1 MDRSERLTTFGRDP
15 QPEEPQ
21 PGFNSDTMPV
31 TPGAAD
37 GEKAETGR
45 IARAS
50 RKAAGA
56 ALGIIERLINGTI
69 RVEGKHNIGKGPVLF
84 IANHFTRFETFILPW
99 IIHNEHSGRL
109 PHSLAYHELFRGR
122 FGDFLMTM
130 GARPTGNPV
139 VKHTIVE
146 NLMTGRNDW
155 LIYPEGS
162 MIKNKKIWA
171 NSRFAIDSPDRAGP
185 PHTGAAIMALK
196 AMLYR
201 KLYQRACLL
210 GDRTLM
216 ERFESRYH
224 LKGPADIDVPDLQV
238 IPVNITYFPIRPG
251 KNLIYRTARWLFRQL
266 PSVLEEELVIE
277 GSLLLSETDI
287 SVYFG
292 KPIDLE
298 RYARLIMPTLTA
310 SLPFVEQLRAAN
322 RTLGVLKNRLTR
334 RMMHEIYTRLTINFD
349 HLFAGGLRA
358 LSQVGGGRE
367 GIGCEEFHG
376 ALYLA
381 ARGIQGS
388 GKRRSHPSIG
398 KGLIDLLCGTGFG
411 PLESVQALAKEEGM
425 AMAEGGRY
433 RINLAQLRDQHSFHD
448 IRLKNTLA
456 VIANELE
463 PLRPAIRQL
472 RNAVRLPPTVMRRE
486 LSALLLREEL
496 ADFADERQLLERAGE
511 VTPEDIGRPFVL
523 ERANDRV
530 GIVLCHGYLAAPEEV
545 RELAEHLHRLGFAV
559 HCPRLP
565 GHGTA
570 PLALNAVTCA
580 DWRRAYGRAVVAM
593 RCRYRHVILA
603 GFSAGALLALDA
615 ASRFP
620 GLLGVVAINPSLRLV
635 DKASLLVPSL
645 VTVNHLLDTLH
656 LGHARFDHI
665 ANQAENPA
673 INYRQNYFNGVHQ
686 LGKLIALT
694 HDRLSAVAA
703 PTLIVQG
710 DHDPVVEPR
719 GAETVRAALG
729 SEEKELAMMAF
740 DRHVIV
746 RGPGSEVVLKR
757 VGDFVLML
765 KDRLGSLRSEPVEE
779 TRPSG

>member
-1 MDRSERLTTFGRDP
+1 MDRSERLTTFGQYP
-15 QPEEPQ
+15 QPGDPQ
-21 PGFNSDTMPV
+21 PGFTTDTHPVPSDP
-31 TPGAAD
+31 
-37 GEKAETGR
+37 GEKAGTGR

-56 ALGIIERLINGTI
+56 ALGLIERLINGTI
-69 RVEGKHNIGKGPVLF
+69 RIEGKHNIGKGPVLF

-99 IIHNEHSGRL
+99 IIHNVHSGRL
-109 PHSLAYHELFRGR
+109 PHSLAFSELFRGR

-130 GARPTGNPV
+130 GARPTGNPA

-146 NLMTGRNDW
+146 NLMTGRHDW

-201 KLYQRACLL
+201 KLYQRACALC
-210 GDRTLM
+210 DRTLM
-216 ERFESRYH
+216 ERFETRYH
-224 LKGPADIDVPDLQV
+224 LSGPADVDVPDLQV

-358 LSQVGGGRE
+358 LSLEAGGRDR
-367 GIGCEEFHG
+367 IGCEEFHG

-398 KGLIDLLCGTGFG
+398 RDLIDLVCGLDFA
-411 PLESVQALAKEEGM
+411 PLASVQTLAREEGV
-425 AMAEGGRY
+425 ATVSSGSY

-472 RNAVRLPPTVMRRE
+472 RNAIRLPPTVMRRE

-496 ADFADERQLLERAGE
+496 AEFADERAQHERAAE
-511 VTPEDIGRPFVL
+511 LKPEDIGRPFVL

-530 GIVLCHGYLAAPEEV
+530 GIVLSHGYLAAPEEV
-545 RELAEHLHRLGFAV
+545 RPLAEHLHRLGFAV
-559 HCPRLP
+559 HVPRLP

-570 PLALNAVTCA
+570 PPALAAVTCA
-580 DWRRAYGRAVVAM
+580 DWRRAFGRAVVAM
-593 RCRYRHVILA
+593 RCRYRQVIVA
-603 GFSAGALLALDA
+603 GFSAGALLALEA
-615 ASRFP
+615 AARIP
-620 GLLGVVAINPSLRLV
+620 GLLGVIAINPCLRLV
-635 DKASLLVPSL
+635 GHGTLLVPPL
-645 VTVNHLLDTLH
+645 VSVNHLLDSLH
-656 LGHARFDHI
+656 LGHTRFDHI
-665 ANQAENPA
+665 VNHAENPE
-673 INYRQNYFNGVHQ
+673 INYGQNYLNGVHQ
-686 LGKLIALT
+686 LVKLMALT
-694 HDRLSAVAA
+694 HDRLSAVAS

-710 DHDPVVEPR
+710 DHDPVVDPR
-719 GAETVRAALG
+719 GAESVRAGLG
-729 SEEKELAMMAF
+729 AEEKELVPMAF
-740 DRHVIV
+740 ARHVIV
-746 RGPGSEVVLKR
+746 RGPGSELVLRR
-757 VGDFVLML
+757 VGEFALML
-765 KDRLGSLRSEPVEE
+765 KERVAAQRNDQPLG
-779 TRPSG
+779 G

>member
-1 MDRSERLTTFGRDP
+1 MDRSERLTTFGQYP
-15 QPEEPQ
+15 QPPEPQ
-21 PGFNSDTMPV
+21 PGFATDLVPV
-31 TPGAAD
+31 PAGP
-37 GEKAETGR
+37 GEKADIGR
-45 IARAS
+45 LARAS
-50 RKAAGA
+50 RRAAGA

-99 IIHNEHSGRL
+99 IIHNEHGGRL

-171 NSRFAIDSPDRAGP
+171 NSRFEIDSPDRAGP

-196 AMLYR
+196 ALLYR
-201 KLYQRACLL
+201 RLYQRACAL
-210 GDRTLM
+210 GDRAM
-216 ERFESRYH
+216 MARFETRYH
-224 LKGPADIDVPDLQV
+224 LSGPADIDVPDLQV

-310 SLPFVEQLRAAN
+310 NLPFVEQLRAAN
-322 RTLGVLKNRLTR
+322 HTLGVLKNRLTR

-358 LSQVGGGRE
+358 LSAIGGGRD
-367 GIGCEEFHG
+367 GIGVEEFHG

-398 KGLIDLLCGTGFG
+398 KGLIDLLCGTGFA
-411 PLESVQALAKEEGM
+411 PLASVQALAAEEGV
-425 AMAEGGRY
+425 ATVADGRY

-496 ADFADERQLLERAGE
+496 ADFADERQLHERASEMKLEG
-511 VTPEDIGRPFVL
+511 IGRPIVL

-530 GIVLCHGYLAAPEEV
+530 GIVLCHGYLSAPEEV
-545 RELAEHLHRLGFAV
+545 RELAEHLHRLGFAL

-570 PLALNAVTCA
+570 PLALNTVTCA
-580 DWRRAYGRAVVAM
+580 DWRRAYARAVVAM

-620 GLLGVVAINPSLRLV
+620 GLLGVIAINPSLRLV
-635 DKASLLVPSL
+635 DRSSLLVPSL

-656 LGHARFDHI
+656 LGHARFDHV
-665 ANQAENPA
+665 ANHAENPG
-673 INYRQNYFNGVHQ
+673 INYGQNYFNGVHQ

-694 HDRLSAVAA
+694 HDRLSAIAA
-703 PTLIVQG
+703 PALIVQG
-710 DHDPVVEPR
+710 DRDPVVEPK
-719 GAETVRAALG
+719 GAEAVRDALG
-729 SEEKELAMMAF
+729 SGEKELAMMAF

-746 RGPGSEVVLKR
+746 RGQGSEAVLKR
-757 VGDFVLML
+757 VGEFALML
-765 KDRLGSLRSEPVEE
+765 RERLSPLRSEAVDE
-779 TRPSG
+779 RPPSA